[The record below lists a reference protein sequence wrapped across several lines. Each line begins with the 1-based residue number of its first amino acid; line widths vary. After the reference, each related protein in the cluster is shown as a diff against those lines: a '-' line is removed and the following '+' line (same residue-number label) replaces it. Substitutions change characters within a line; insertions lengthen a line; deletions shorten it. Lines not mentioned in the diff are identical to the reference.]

1 MAAAMHETRGLSRA
15 WLAWPATIAWLFAAA
30 AANAQPAP
38 QEPPILAE
46 AVAKGELPP
55 VAERMPA
62 QPYVID
68 LQADGRS
75 NGHHGGT
82 LHTLVRKHSDS
93 KLLVIYGYARLV
105 GYTPE
110 LELKPD
116 LLESVTVEEGR
127 IFTLKLREGHRWS
140 DGHPFTAEDFRYY
153 WEDVANNELLS
164 PSGLPSAMM
173 PGKETPQFEVLDQFT
188 VRYTWS
194 RPNPF
199 FLPRLAGAYPLF
211 IYRPAHY
218 MKQFHARYADKDA
231 LATMAKDAAVES
243 WAALHEKRGN
253 LYKLSNP
260 DLPTLQPWKLTSRP
274 PVKRMRAVRNPYYHR
289 MDGEGRQLPYIDEVL
304 LQVTGG
310 GLIPAKTATGESD
323 LQARGLTFKDI
334 VVMKE
339 AGSEKIETLLWSQG
353 VGSQLAL
360 FPNLNANDPAW
371 RTLLRDVRFRRALSL
386 AVDRNAINNFLY
398 FGLAR
403 PSNNTVLPY
412 SPLFRPQ
419 FADSWIEYNLDQANA
434 LLDEIGLT
442 KRDKNGFRLLPDGR
456 SMELIVETAGE
467 VSEQVDT
474 LELISSNWQ
483 EIGIKL
489 LTKPLQREVVRRRI
503 TAGETLMSAWTGITV
518 GTATADTTP
527 DELVPDHRYDPQ
539 WPKWGAYYQTDGQS
553 GEPVDMPEVA
563 RLLELYTDWANATDD
578 DVRTAAWQEM
588 LAIHADQQFSIGTVA
603 GVRQPVVISK
613 RLMNV
618 PEEAVYAWH
627 PGAIF
632 GIYQPDTFWFQQ

>member
-1 MAAAMHETRGLSRA
+1 MREKKRLSGAGLP
-15 WLAWPATIAWLFAAA
+15 WLACIAGLLTAVS
-30 AANAQPAP
+30 ANAQPVP

-62 QPYVID
+62 KPYVIN

-75 NGHHGGT
+75 NGRHGGT
-82 LHTLVRKHSDS
+82 LHTLVRKHADS

-110 LELKPD
+110 LELKAD
-116 LLESVTVEEGR
+116 LLESITVEEGR
-127 IFTLKLREGHRWS
+127 IFTLKLRAGHRWS

-153 WEDVANNELLS
+153 WEDVANNETLS

-173 PGKETPQFEVLDQFT
+173 PGKESPQFEVLDDFT

-199 FLPRLAGAYPLF
+199 FLPRLSGAYPLF

-218 MKQFHARYADKDA
+218 MKQFHERYAEPEA
-231 LATMAKDAAVES
+231 LAAMVKDAAVES
-243 WAALHEKRGN
+243 WAALHERKGN
-253 LYKLSNP
+253 LYRLNNP
-260 DLPTLQPWKLTSRP
+260 DLPTLQPWMLVSGP
-274 PVKRMRAVRNPYYHR
+274 PAKRMRAVRNPYYHR

-304 LQVTGG
+304 LLVTGG

-339 AGSEKIETLLWSQG
+339 AGSDKIKTLLWSQG
-353 VGSQLAL
+353 IGSQLAL
-360 FPNLNANDPAW
+360 YPNLNVTDPAW

-398 FGLAR
+398 FGLAQ

-412 SPLFRPQ
+412 SPLYKPQ
-419 FADSWIEYNLDQANA
+419 FTDSWIEYNPDQANA

-442 KRDKNGFRLLPDGR
+442 ERDDDGLRLLPDGR
-456 SMELIVETAGE
+456 PMELIVETAGE
-467 VSEQVDT
+467 VGEQIDT
-474 LELISSNWQ
+474 LELIASNWE

-489 LTKPLQREVVRRRI
+489 LTKPLQREVVRRRV
-503 TAGETLMSAWTGITV
+503 TAGDTVMSAWSGITV
-518 GTATADTTP
+518 GIATADTTP
-527 DELVPDHRYDPQ
+527 DELIPDHRYDPQ
-539 WPKWGAYYQTDGQS
+539 WPMWGAYYQTDGQS

-563 RLLELYTDWANATDD
+563 RLMELYMDWTNATDD

-613 RLMNV
+613 TLMNV
-618 PEEAVYAWH
+618 PPEAVYAWH
-627 PGAIF
+627 PGANF